1 MGTCP
6 AHGLGSTCVPERVE
20 HPPADSGVQP
30 PFCALRRGRGR
41 ARRMRSPKHHLAGD
55 GAEMPAMPGHVR
67 TAGVGNACDLLPR
80 RARGRLCPV
89 HWGAAWAAVAYVWG
103 GGRWTFG
110 PCQQDD
116 GPSTGLLVAL
126 QCSTLGSSPPGPQNM
141 AGCGDGCLQRGR
153 SYNEVTRVD
162 LIPQDDVLIRHTEG
176 PREDTERGRRP
187 HAQERGPGRDR
198 PCPRP
203 HLGCPAC
210 RTGTHKAL
218 FFEPPRSP
226 HCYVSPSTLNRWLVE
241 TAAHEKPAPKTL
253 RETISPSPAR
263 GTDTGHALAWLSP
276 PSARIPHDES
286 TRQTPSVT

>member
-1 MGTCP
+1 MYRSVSSTHRPTVGCSPPSVPSEEDVAEPDGRVAPSITSPGTERKCP
-6 AHGLGSTCVPERVE
+6 RCLATSGQQAWGTLAISSRDVPG
-20 HPPADSGVQP
+20 ADFARFTGE
-30 PFCALRRGRGR
+30 RRGPR
-41 ARRMRSPKHHLAGD
+41 
-55 GAEMPAMPGHVR
+55 
-67 TAGVGNACDLLPR
+67 LLT
-80 RARGRLCPV
+80 
-89 HWGAAWAAVAYVWG
+89 YG
-103 GGRWTFG
+103 GGRWTFS

-126 QCSTLGSSPPGPQNM
+126 QCSMLGSSPPGPQNM

-162 LIPQDDVLIRHTEG
+162 LIPQDDVLIGHTEG
-176 PREDTERGRRP
+176 PREDTGRGRRP

-198 PCPRP
+198 PRPRP
-203 HLGCPAC
+203 RLGRRAC

-276 PSARIPHDES
+276 PSARIPHDKGTFCHLKGRAGRLS
-286 TRQTPSVT
+286 QLPAA